1 MKSRKAIV
9 ASVAAVLAAASISIV
24 SVATNAG
31 TTNTPGA
38 TTNTPGATGNTSSD
52 APVTSGD
59 TSSDTS
65 ADTSSDAST
74 DTSADK
80 VVKPIEVEKV
90 EAAVKVGETAT
101 VKAGDLGEVAVTV
114 DKDDANLKDAKVA
127 ISATN
132 TEATVKTNIEKAVGE
147 KATAETKEKVE
158 AAVAA
163 VKNGDAFALD
173 IGFTDKDGKSVQP
186 GKAVSITVALP
197 EALKD
202 ATKVYVYHVSDAGI
216 EEVKSEVKDGKLT
229 ITNDKFSPYIV
240 SKVEIK
246 AKAADD
252 KPDNK
257 NTGVALAVAPIVLA
271 GAAVAVAAVSKKKK

>member
-24 SVATNAG
+24 SVAANAG